1 MIQEDM
7 KEQSIE
13 CVVMFADVAGS
24 TAMYENQGDSIARER
39 ISKALNTLIAICKR
53 HKGRL
58 VKTIGDEILVYFQN
72 TDLSLLAAQV
82 IQETIEDDRSPETVG
97 LSIRIGMHY
106 GSVILADNDIFGD
119 TVNVAARVVAM
130 TKARQILFTGVLA
143 DMVTSD
149 EINTR
154 MRQYDRLEVK
164 GKENML
170 DVFMYAWEE
179 ESEITNMA
187 TGTFTNPFKAINAG
201 ELILT
206 YKTETTRLSL
216 DSDTVQIGRGNS
228 CDIIISGDLIS
239 RFHAKIGCR
248 REKFILTDQSTNG
261 TFVRTLD
268 GQNYFLRQEEL
279 ALFGSGVISLG
290 KSVDKSRENLLY
302 YAFK

>member
-1 MIQEDM
+1 
-7 KEQSIE
+7 
-13 CVVMFADVAGS
+13 
-24 TAMYENQGDSIARER
+24 
-39 ISKALNTLIAICKR
+39 
-53 HKGRL
+53 
-58 VKTIGDEILVYFQN
+58 
-72 TDLSLLAAQV
+72 
-82 IQETIEDDRSPETVG
+82 
-97 LSIRIGMHY
+97 
-106 GSVILADNDIFGD
+106 
-119 TVNVAARVVAM
+119 
-130 TKARQILFTGVLA
+130 
-143 DMVTSD
+143 
-149 EINTR
+149 
-154 MRQYDRLEVK
+154 
-164 GKENML
+164 
-170 DVFMYAWEE
+170 
-179 ESEITNMA
+179 MA